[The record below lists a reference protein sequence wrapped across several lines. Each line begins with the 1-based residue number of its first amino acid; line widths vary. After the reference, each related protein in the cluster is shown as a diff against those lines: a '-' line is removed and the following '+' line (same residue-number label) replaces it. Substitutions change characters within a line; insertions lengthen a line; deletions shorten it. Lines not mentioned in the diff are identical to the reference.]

1 MDLISSSANTNF
13 DTLTPEGIR
22 VVVLY
27 AKLHTHLLRP
37 LLEADKPPALVEL
50 RRAWPRWRARV
61 RLRRHERA
69 SWSRSSNLLQDPEAG
84 GPREPGP
91 GVALNLQLPADS
103 GLKDPLWDP
112 QVLPSLR
119 VPVNLGSTV
128 APSAGFVLVNN
139 HDS

>member
-50 RRAWPRWRARV
+50 RRAWPRSSACSATTSRTRVLESQFKLVTRSRGWRT
-61 RLRRHERA
+61 
-69 SWSRSSNLLQDPEAG
+69 
-84 GPREPGP
+84 REPGP

-119 VPVNLGSTV
+119 VPVNLGVPV

>member
-50 RRAWPRWRARV
+50 RRAWPRLERVFGYDVTNACLESQFKLVTRSRGWRTKRT
-61 RLRRHERA
+61 
-69 SWSRSSNLLQDPEAG
+69 W
-84 GPREPGP
+84 PR
-91 GVALNLQLPADS
+91 
-103 GLKDPLWDP
+103 
-112 QVLPSLR
+112 
-119 VPVNLGSTV
+119 GS
-128 APSAGFVLVNN
+128 P
-139 HDS
+139 